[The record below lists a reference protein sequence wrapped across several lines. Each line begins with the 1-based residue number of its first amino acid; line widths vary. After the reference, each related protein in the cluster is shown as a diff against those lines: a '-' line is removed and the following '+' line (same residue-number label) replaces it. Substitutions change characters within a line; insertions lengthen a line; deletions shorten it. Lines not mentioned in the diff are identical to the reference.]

1 MLESVKS
8 VIGTSCPIVAV
19 SKISPELPIVGAQEC
34 RALVKPDNFIG
45 IPTIRVQVH
54 EGSQGIVIFWV
65 SRIPPHRRLNCIRRP
80 LSKKPGADRS
90 SRTYIDKEQQT
101 HEQANANRDGMP
113 ACVSQVLSPSRS
125 TARIT
130 LSHCQVLQVASFHS
144 FSARDKLKPE

>member
-8 VIGTSCPIVAV
+8 VIGTSCPLVAV
-19 SKISPELPIVGAQEC
+19 SKISPELRILWAQEYC
-34 RALVKPDNFIG
+34 ALVKPDNFIG

-80 LSKKPGADRS
+80 LSKKPGAYRS
-90 SRTYIDKEQQT
+90 SRTQIDKEQQT

-125 TARIT
+125 MPRIT
-130 LSHCQVLQVASFHS
+130 LSCCQIPQAASVQS
-144 FSARDKLKPE
+144 FSATH